1 MCEDVQDLEHSNAEL
16 FIVTRPG
23 GRVMTS
29 FQRCEVLMTD
39 PRTGRTRKS
48 VALGPKW
55 IVVHEWFTSTKSP
68 LVSSKFTHDSRR
80 HQRAFE
86 FILLIIISGRGAK
99 QTARLS

>member
-1 MCEDVQDLEHSNAEL
+1 
-16 FIVTRPG
+16 
-23 GRVMTS
+23 MTS
-29 FQRCEVLMTD
+29 FQRCEVLITD

-86 FILLIIISGRGAK
+86 LGHPRAVMSMKSLTSDIQNVS
-99 QTARLS
+99 

>member
-16 FIVTRPG
+16 FI
-23 GRVMTS
+23 MTS
-29 FQRCEVLMTD
+29 FQRCEVLITD